1 MIRLN
6 VDTATKEV
14 RQFVRNL
21 PVAVDGIELEMDGK
35 VVCEILPPST
45 VTPAERAALVAR
57 ARAISARTRSRT
69 KGISSRSIERTVK
82 DAVDHVRGRKS
93 R

>member
-6 VDTATKEV
+6 VDTATREV

-21 PVAVDGIELEMDGK
+21 PMSGDGIELEMDGK
-35 VVCEILPPST
+35 VVCEILPPRS
-45 VTPAERAALVAR
+45 VTPAERAMLVAR
-57 ARAISARTRSRT
+57 ARAIASRSRARTAGDST
-69 KGISSRSIERTVK
+69 RSIERTVQE
-82 DAVDHVRGRKS
+82 AVDQVRGRKS